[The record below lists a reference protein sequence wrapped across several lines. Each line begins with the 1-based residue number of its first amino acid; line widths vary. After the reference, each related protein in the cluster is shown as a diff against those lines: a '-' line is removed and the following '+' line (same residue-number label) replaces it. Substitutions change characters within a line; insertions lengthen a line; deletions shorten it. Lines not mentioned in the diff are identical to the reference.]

1 MRCRMVG
8 RATFE
13 GNLRAEF
20 AVMFAEEKEGALVT
34 TIGFVLTAG
43 VRCREEGLY
52 CMRCQDGTLH
62 NVLLYEVLVLVL
74 ASAVPAMGRGDV
86 KCGSY

>member
-1 MRCRMVG
+1 
-8 RATFE
+8 
-13 GNLRAEF
+13 
-20 AVMFAEEKEGALVT
+20 MFAEEKEGALVT

-74 ASAVPAMGRGDV
+74 ASAVPAIGRGDV
-86 KCGSY
+86 ECGSS

>member
-43 VRCREEGLY
+43 VR
-52 CMRCQDGTLH
+52 
-62 NVLLYEVLVLVL
+62 
-74 ASAVPAMGRGDV
+74 
-86 KCGSY
+86 